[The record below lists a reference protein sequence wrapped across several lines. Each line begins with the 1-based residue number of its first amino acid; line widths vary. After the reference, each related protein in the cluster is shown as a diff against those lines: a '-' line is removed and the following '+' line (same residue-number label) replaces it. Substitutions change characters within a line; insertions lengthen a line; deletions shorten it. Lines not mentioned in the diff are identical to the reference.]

1 MKKHWVDE
9 RDEIVTWALNYKT
22 LTKAW
27 NDCIRGDWMFWLC
40 CLMCGKDGWP
50 TRQELVLAA
59 CACAETAPKYVR
71 KPEIHTLQIEAARR
85 AIETARKWANGE
97 ATIAAVNAAADD
109 AYIAHAYAA
118 AAAAYSA
125 SYPNDAV
132 AAAMY
137 IADAA
142 DVYYAAAADAYAAR
156 AIALKELAVIIRPM
170 LRIPEAK
177 ESTK

>member
-1 MKKHWVDE
+1 
-9 RDEIVTWALNYKT
+9 
-22 LTKAW
+22 
-27 NDCIRGDWMFWLC
+27 
-40 CLMCGKDGWP
+40 
-50 TRQELVLAA
+50 
-59 CACAETAPKYVR
+59 VR

-97 ATIAAVNAAADD
+97 ATIAEVDAAASD

-118 AAAAYSA
+118 ASAAYSA

-132 AAAMY
+132 AAATY

-156 AIALKELAVIIRPM
+156 AIALKECAVILHSM
-170 LRIPEAK
+170 LRVPEDK
-177 ESTK
+177 EPTK